1 MSESDAPIAGNDAEV
16 AEGESPEEQQNLY
29 DQEVER
35 YKAALNRDVEHAHN
49 RYGFTLFHSLPGP
62 DVVELRQK
70 LGLMGA
76 EATDVYNIGCLAAE
90 KEDYSEGIA
99 RFKEAM
105 KKAPEFSEAEFNLA
119 VALAKSG
126 DEAAAKKQFESYL
139 KREELSEEETAAA
152 EECLQELK

>member
-1 MSESDAPIAGNDAEV
+1 MSESEAPIAENDAGTP
-16 AEGESPEEQQNLY
+16 EGESVEEQQNLY

-35 YKAALNRDVEHAHN
+35 YKAALNRDLEHAHK

-62 DVVELRQK
+62 DAVELRQK
-70 LGLMGA
+70 LGLMGD

-90 KEDYSEGIA
+90 KEDYAEAVA

-105 KKAPEFSEAEFNLA
+105 KKAPEFAEAEFNLA

-126 DEAAAKKQFESYL
+126 GAAAAKAQFESYL
-139 KREELSEEETAAA
+139 KREELNEEEIAAA